1 MTPSR
6 LPFFP
11 GSRVFNVAFTGVF
24 FGLLQWSAFFLLQS
38 FLASTALVWLLA
50 SSVWLLGSI
59 AGLALPDR
67 RVPEPWWL
75 FASVAAY
82 YALLWLAVLFPYEF
96 GKLPWLLAAVA
107 VMGLYAG
114 RFFRF
119 RRAALGSAKW
129 LFFVENTGFVAGLV
143 LTVAGLFWF
152 GEGVTILAPAAA
164 GALCLATLPRRAGDA
179 ARSS

>member
-1 MTPSR
+1 MPSR
-6 LPFFP
+6 FSLPATA
-11 GSRVFNVAFTGVF
+11 NVALTGVF

-50 SSVWLLGSI
+50 SSVWLLGSL

-75 FASVAAY
+75 FAAVAAY
-82 YALLWLAVLFPYEF
+82 YALLWLAVLFPYEL

-152 GEGVTILAPAAA
+152 GERVLILAPAAA
-164 GALCLATLPRRAGDA
+164 GVLCLVTLPRGAGVP
-179 ARSS
+179 ARSH

>member
-1 MTPSR
+1 MNSPSFR
-6 LPFFP
+6 FSALA
-11 GSRVFNVAFTGVF
+11 VANVALTGLF

-38 FLASTALVWLLA
+38 FFASTALVWLLA
-50 SSVWLLGSI
+50 SSVWLLGSL
-59 AGLALPDR
+59 AGLALPGQ
-67 RVPEPWWL
+67 RVAEPWWL
-75 FASVAAY
+75 FGAVLGY
-82 YALLWLAVLFPYEF
+82 YALLWSALRFPYDL
-96 GKLPWLLAAVA
+96 GKLPWLLAAIA

-152 GEGVTILAPAAA
+152 GEGPLILAPAGA
-164 GALCLATLPRRAGDA
+164 GALCLLTLPRGKTA
-179 ARSS
+179 AT

>member
-1 MTPSR
+1 MKPPRFAFLATT
-6 LPFFP
+6 
-11 GSRVFNVAFTGVF
+11 NVALTGVF

-50 SSVWLLGSI
+50 SSAWLLGSL

-67 RVPEPWWL
+67 RVTEPWWV
-75 FASVAAY
+75 FGAVAAY
-82 YALLWLAVLFPYEF
+82 YVLLWLAVLFPYEL

-119 RRAALGSAKW
+119 RRAALGPAKW

-143 LTVAGLFWF
+143 LTVVGLFWF
-152 GEGVTILAPAAA
+152 GDRVMIFAPAA
-164 GALCLATLPRRAGDA
+164 GGVLCLLTLPRGGAETA
-179 ARSS
+179 

>member
-6 LPFFP
+6 FARFP
-11 GSRVFNVAFTGVF
+11 GLAVCNVALTGVF

-50 SSVWLLGSI
+50 SSVWLLGSLV
-59 AGLALPDR
+59 GLALPDR
-67 RVPEPWWL
+67 RGPEPWWL
-75 FASVAAY
+75 IASVVAY

-96 GKLPWLLAAVA
+96 GQLPWLLAAVA

-119 RRAALGSAKW
+119 RRTALGSAKW

-143 LTVAGLFWF
+143 LTVVGLFWF
-152 GEGVTILAPAAA
+152 GERVLILAPAAA
-164 GALCLATLPRRAGDA
+164 GALCMVTLPRG
-179 ARSS
+179 ARESA